1 MLGALRRA
9 GYQRQPSV
17 VDLEDSVPLD
27 APSDE
32 KLDSDGEPILRSI
45 RMQASTFRPPGGA
58 WDRARHWKTWAVLLG
73 AFLAGLVLGRTGR
86 GGASSGGDGRAGPL
100 SRLTSNDEGS
110 ATSTKQ
116 LVDLSLPVCERTML
130 IDWSSFRYGFGST
143 MVTVARF
150 AKHHN
155 YRVLFSRGQN
165 QYGAYYD
172 HFLPA
177 AQHDCRITEELLQ
190 PDTYRK
196 DDGTSERLGAVAQ
209 NRQVDVT
216 ANRML
221 VGADAILPTNVYTR
235 RSTFELA
242 DLDTLPKLDSQR
254 PKPGPDTTVAEQ
266 YPAFDRDK
274 PKARLLLMTAE
285 PDGLDL
291 FRADPLCR
299 RHFDIHELSR
309 GGTDKPFLQSEFRNL
324 PHDERLAD
332 TKRMLV
338 QVEVLANF
346 VDTTVVS
353 ANSNTGRSLI
363 MLRGG
368 PARTI
373 NEYRIRSVDV
383 YWHVGS
389 YLFFMQPPR

>member
-1 MLGALRRA
+1 MC
-9 GYQRQPSV
+9 S
-17 VDLEDSVPLD
+17 
-27 APSDE
+27 
-32 KLDSDGEPILRSI
+32 
-45 RMQASTFRPPGGA
+45 
-58 WDRARHWKTWAVLLG
+58 
-73 AFLAGLVLGRTGR
+73 
-86 GGASSGGDGRAGPL
+86 
-100 SRLTSNDEGS
+100 
-110 ATSTKQ
+110 
-116 LVDLSLPVCERTML
+116 
-130 IDWSSFRYGFGST
+130 
-143 MVTVARF
+143 
-150 AKHHN
+150 
-155 YRVLFSRGQN
+155 
-165 QYGAYYD
+165 
-172 HFLPA
+172 
-177 AQHDCRITEELLQ
+177 
-190 PDTYRK
+190 
-196 DDGTSERLGAVAQ
+196 
-209 NRQVDVT
+209 
-216 ANRML
+216 
-221 VGADAILPTNVYTR
+221 ILPTNVYTR

-254 PKPGPDTTVAEQ
+254 PKPGPDTVPSLFHASFTQWSAATAQHFRFNSVLQASLERTLWEHGLDKPRSVPTVGYDRPFCGDCCSVLWPTPARPAAYTGEAATNLRPNATLAHKSAGTLRALMVVYRIVLISSTNSGNVTLHCDTALDSLQTVAEQ

-274 PKARLLLMTAE
+274 SKARLLLMTAE

>member
-1 MLGALRRA
+1 M
-9 GYQRQPSV
+9 V
-17 VDLEDSVPLD
+17 VYRIVLISSTNSGNVTLHCDT
-27 APSDE
+27 A
-32 KLDSDGEPILRSI
+32 LDS
-45 RMQASTFRPPGGA
+45 
-58 WDRARHWKTWAVLLG
+58 
-73 AFLAGLVLGRTGR
+73 
-86 GGASSGGDGRAGPL
+86 
-100 SRLTSNDEGS
+100 
-110 ATSTKQ
+110 
-116 LVDLSLPVCERTML
+116 
-130 IDWSSFRYGFGST
+130 
-143 MVTVARF
+143 
-150 AKHHN
+150 
-155 YRVLFSRGQN
+155 
-165 QYGAYYD
+165 
-172 HFLPA
+172 
-177 AQHDCRITEELLQ
+177 LQ
-190 PDTYRK
+190 
-196 DDGTSERLGAVAQ
+196 
-209 NRQVDVT
+209 
-216 ANRML
+216 
-221 VGADAILPTNVYTR
+221 
-235 RSTFELA
+235 
-242 DLDTLPKLDSQR
+242 
-254 PKPGPDTTVAEQ
+254 TVAEQ

-274 PKARLLLMTAE
+274 SKARLLLMTAE

-299 RHFDIHELSR
+299 RHFDIHELAR

-389 YLFFMQPPR
+389 YLFFTQPPR